1 MRDDNGML
9 LVARKPTHP
18 GEMLRE
24 EFMPDFG
31 ISVAELA
38 QRLHVS
44 RQSVNELVRER
55 RAVSPSMAIRLG
67 RLFGTTPQYWMN
79 LQRNVDIWDSMAA
92 EQELLDSIE
101 PLNAALG

>member
-24 EFMPDFG
+24 ELMPDFG